1 MRSLK
6 NRKSQNI
13 IKFDAKKQLHQ
24 IMNQILADQVIL
36 TSKTNF
42 TKNLQSISCQ
52 SYYIL
57 QVLTELSTNVLTTV
71 SKNAS

>member
-24 IMNQILADQVIL
+24 IMNQILVDQVIL
-36 TSKTNF
+36 TSKQILFKTY
-42 TKNLQSISCQ
+42 NLPAVKAIT
-52 SYYIL
+52 YY
-57 QVLTELSTNVLTTV
+57 
-71 SKNAS
+71 KY